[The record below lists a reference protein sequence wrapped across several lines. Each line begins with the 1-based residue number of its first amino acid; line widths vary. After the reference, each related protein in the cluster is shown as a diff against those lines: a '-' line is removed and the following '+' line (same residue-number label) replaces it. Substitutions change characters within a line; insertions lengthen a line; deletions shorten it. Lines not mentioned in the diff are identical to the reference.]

1 MEKVSSPQRRSL
13 PPSARETVA
22 GYLFLSPA
30 ALGLI
35 TFIGIPMIAAF
46 VLGFHEVPR
55 PGEYVFVGLE
65 NYVRALDDPQ
75 FLASLRITVIYVV
88 LFTGGTFVAS
98 LALALLLQDRELSG
112 LWRTMVFAPHVASLA
127 VVGMIWR
134 FMLTDR
140 VGIVDV
146 ATRASGLGQR
156 SWLGD
161 PGLALI
167 TLVAASIWFFAGYYM
182 IIFLAAVQDVPR
194 DFHDAAAVD
203 GAGSWRSFI
212 HVTWPLIK
220 PTSFF
225 VLVLLLVTGL
235 AGLQTFDLVYVMT
248 GGGPAGTTRLVSFY
262 VYEQAF
268 RFGNI
273 GYASALASVLAGL
286 LIVVSGILFKV
297 TRGGRFDS

>member
-1 MEKVSSPQRRSL
+1 MNRLRPAPRLSL
-13 PPSARETVA
+13 GPRGREAAA

-30 ALGLI
+30 ALGLLV
-35 TFIGIPMIAAF
+35 FIAVPMVAAF
-46 VLGFHEVPR
+46 LLGFHEVPS
-55 PGEYVFVGLE
+55 PGEYAFVGFE
-65 NYVRALDDPQ
+65 NYLRALEDGQ
-75 FLASLRITVIYVV
+75 FLASLRVTVIYVV
-88 LFTGGTFVAS
+88 LFTGGTFGAS
-98 LALALLLQDRELSG
+98 LILALLLQDRRLSG

-140 VGIVDV
+140 VGIANV
-146 ATRASGLGQR
+146 AARAIGLEER

-161 PGLALI
+161 PGLALM
-167 TLVAASIWFFAGYYM
+167 TLIAASIWFFAGYYM

-194 DFHDAAAVD
+194 DYHDAAAVD
-203 GAGSWRSFI
+203 GAGPIRRFV

-268 RFGNI
+268 RFSNI

-286 LIVVSGILFKV
+286 LMVVSGVLFKV
-297 TRGGRFDS
+297 TRGGRFDV